1 MDIQIGIAGSETT
14 FEYAIIDYNY
24 QVSGTTHTTASG
36 TKRVQYASENKYL
49 FRIRLTFVKDNVW
62 NDLLSELRNSKLSDL
77 NLIVREDTYIIR
89 FLPETLTKIPIR
101 GTAQGYDIAFGLI
114 EV

>member
-14 FEYAIIDYNY
+14 FEYAIIDYDY

-49 FRIRLTFVKDNVW
+49 FKVRLTFVKNDVW
-62 NDLLSELRNSKLSDL
+62 EDLLSELRNSKLSDL
-77 NLIVREDTYIIR
+77 NLIIGEDTYIIR
-89 FLPETLTKIPIR
+89 FLPETLTKIPIK
-101 GTAQGYDIAFGLI
+101 GTAEGYDVAFSLI